1 MRKVFVGILTFVL
14 IFGSILTFGITS
26 NIASA
31 SVSIDAKSAILMDWA
46 TGKVLYAKNEN
57 EKLPVASMT
66 KTMTLLLTFEEIDAG
81 RLSLDEK
88 IVVSD
93 NAAGMGG
100 SQVFLDA
107 NNEYSVSDLVASV
120 IIASANDASVALA
133 ERIAGSENDFVV
145 LMNKKAK
152 ELGLENTNFA
162 NCTGLP
168 APSNY
173 SSAKD
178 VSIIFSNLIK
188 HEKYFD
194 YSKIYLDELT
204 HPSGRVTGLTNTN
217 KLVRFY
223 EGCDGGKTGS
233 TNEAKFC
240 LCATAKRD
248 NLRLI
253 SCVVGAENSKTRNK
267 QVSDL
272 FNYGFNSYASV
283 RVVSSDDVIEVPV
296 LKSSADTFKARAKE
310 DFYNLTK
317 KGEKPVIDVRVNYY
331 EAKAPIANGEKVGE
345 IVVVSEGEV
354 VKKIDLISCEN
365 VKMIGY
371 GESIGEILDNW
382 SLKNKK

>member
-1 MRKVFVGILTFVL
+1 MKKFLISILSFVL
-14 IFGSILTFGITS
+14 VVGFMFSFLLLPATT
-26 NIASA
+26 SA
-31 SVSIDAKSAILMDWA
+31 SVVVDAKSAFLMDA
-46 TGKVLYAKNEN
+46 GTGKVLYAKDES
-57 EKLPVASMT
+57 ERLPVASMT
-66 KTMTLLLTFEEIDAG
+66 KTMTLLLTFEEVDAG
-81 RLSLDEK
+81 RLDLNEK
-88 IVVSD
+88 ILVSE

-107 NNEYSVSDLVASV
+107 NNEYTANDLIASIV
-120 IIASANDASVALA
+120 IASANDASVAIA
-133 ERIAGSENDFVV
+133 ERIAGSEEDFVV
-145 LMNKKAK
+145 LMNKKVK

-253 SCVVGAENSKTRNK
+253 SCVVGAENSKVRNK

-272 FNYGFNSYASV
+272 FNFGFNNYASIK
-283 RVVSSDDVIEVPV
+283 VVDKAEVYNVPV
-296 LKSSADTFKARAKE
+296 KKSSVENLSAVPKE
-310 DFYNLTK
+310 DYFYLVK
-317 KGEKPVIDVRVNYY
+317 KGEKPNLEVRT
-331 EAKAPIANGEKVGE
+331 ELFSTKAPVSIEDKVGE
-345 IVVVSEGEV
+345 ILIINSGEI
-354 VKKIDLISCEN
+354 VKKIDLLSNEN
-365 VKMIGY
+365 VKIMGY
-371 GESIGEILDNW
+371 GDSLDEILDNW